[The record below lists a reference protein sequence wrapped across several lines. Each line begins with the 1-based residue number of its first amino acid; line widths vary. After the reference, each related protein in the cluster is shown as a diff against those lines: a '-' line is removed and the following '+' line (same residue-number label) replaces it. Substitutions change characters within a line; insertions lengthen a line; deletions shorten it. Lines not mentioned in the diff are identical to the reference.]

1 MPTRAFLLS
10 ADQKALD
17 AITQTLSELEVSFE
31 IAPDLAAGLKQI
43 GTQHFEL
50 ILADCDDGQS
60 ATQVFAAA
68 KSSALNQGS
77 MAIAI
82 ADGKA
87 GVVNAFRDGASLVLS
102 KPVSMEQA
110 RGTLRNAL
118 AVLRKTASETKAPA
132 HPPQTTLETAKMPN
146 AARDVAKAA
155 PSIAPTQPVMKSAAA
170 AAGSPTTIA
179 AVPPSTP
186 LAVAKHDIQKP
197 ISSPKEKGV
206 AKPAKTI
213 SLLGEEPLG
222 SKPPAPP
229 MFAMAEKEHSG
240 RRASP
245 FLLAAV
251 AVALVAAGLYGYAT
265 INPNFHGM
273 LFAQI
278 ERVEVMSGL
287 APKPQPAAVV
297 HKPAPAVPTSAPA
310 APPVVATAPSIP
322 DGFVEPQPVAAQEPP
337 SNEPA
342 KSAAPA
348 IVNTSTTT
356 TNPVIESEPMVV
368 PEDVAESHVAYRVDP
383 IYPEAARRKKVKGSV
398 VLNAAIDKDGNVAAL
413 EVASGNASL
422 ASAAVAAVKQWR
434 YQVYYHNG
442 QPSEFQTQVTVQ
454 FPQPAQ
460 R

>member
-87 GVVNAFRDGASLVLS
+87 GVVNAFRVGASLVLS

-118 AVLRKTASETKAPA
+118 AVLRKTAPETKAAA
-132 HPPQTTLETAKMPN
+132 HPPQTGLEAAKTEH
-146 AARDVAKAA
+146 AAPEVAKPA
-155 PSIAPTQPVMKSAAA
+155 PAIDPALPVTKSAAA
-170 AAGSPTTIA
+170 AAAKSTTIA
-179 AVPPSTP
+179 VVPKSPAP
-186 LAVAKHDIQKP
+186 GDPKHGAQKP
-197 ISSPKEKGV
+197 VSDHKEKGI

-213 SLLGEEPLG
+213 SLLGEDPLG

-229 MFAMAEKEHSG
+229 MFGMAEKEHSG
-240 RRASP
+240 RRTSP

-265 INPNFHGM
+265 INPKFHGM

-278 ERVEVMSGL
+278 ERVEVMAGL

-297 HKPAPAVPTSAPA
+297 QKPAPAVPAPAPA
-310 APPVVATAPSIP
+310 APPVVATAPRIP
-322 DGFVEPQPVAAQEPP
+322 DGFAEPQPVAAQEPP

-342 KSAAPA
+342 KSSAPA

-356 TNPVIESEPMVV
+356 TNPAVESEPTVI
-368 PEDVAESHVAYRVDP
+368 PEDVADSHVTHRVDP
-383 IYPEAARRKKVKGSV
+383 VYPEAARRKKVKGNV
-398 VLNAAIDKDGNVAAL
+398 ILNAAIDKDGNVAAL

-434 YQVYYHNG
+434 YQVYYHDG